1 MVGTPESLIMPKPD
15 ETTGV
20 KHIKA
25 KCPIGKCTEGAFV
38 QVLTFKDGETQ
49 KKVDRKARL
58 KLKKQLTAWHEEGL
72 HDN

>member
-1 MVGTPESLIMPKPD
+1 MPKPD

-25 KCPIGKCTEGAFV
+25 TCPIAKCSEGAFV
-38 QVLTFKDGETQ
+38 QVLVFIDKETQ

-72 HDN
+72 HNE